1 MIDFLH
7 ALTNPDMKFLLYAT
21 LTGVVASVAFGIVGT
36 YVVVRR
42 ITYIAG
48 AIAHCILGGI
58 GIALYLQGHFH
69 IAWITPMLGAVVSAL
84 FSALVIGMVSMYG
97 KQREDAVI
105 SAMWAVG
112 MALGVLFIAIT
123 PGYLSPMSY
132 LFGDILMV
140 SRTDFYI
147 VIALDVVIIL
157 LCLLFYNKFLAVCFD
172 EYFARIKGVRVDF
185 YYLLLLCLT
194 ALTIVLLISVV
205 GLIMVIALL
214 TLPAAIAGH
223 FTNRLWKM
231 MVLAILLSIFFTCS
245 GLALSFSWNLPSG
258 SVIIILAGSCYLL
271 VAAGCLAG
279 RKLLNRRAAN
289 TVNQETGEQ

>member
-1 MIDFLH
+1 MTDFIN
-7 ALTNPDMKFLLYAT
+7 AFTSPDMSFFRYAV
-21 LTGVVASVAFGIVGT
+21 LTGIVASVAFGIVGT

-58 GIALYLQGHFH
+58 GIALFLQHKVG
-69 IAWITPMLGAVVSAL
+69 IAWVTPMFGAILAAL
-84 FSALVIGMVSMYG
+84 LAALVIGLVSMYW

-112 MALGVLFIAIT
+112 MALGVLFISIT
-123 PGYLSPMSY
+123 PGYLDPMSY

-140 SRTDFYI
+140 SKQDFYVVLGLDGVI
-147 VIALDVVIIL
+147 VF
-157 LCLLFYNKFLAVCFD
+157 LCLIFYNKFLAVCFD
-172 EYFARIKGVRVDF
+172 DDFARIKGVRVEF

-214 TLPAAIAGH
+214 TLPAAISGH

-231 MVLAILLSIFFTCS
+231 MLLAVVLSFFFTS
-245 GLALSFSWNLPSG
+245 GGLAVSFKYNLPSG
-258 SVIIILAGSCYLL
+258 AVIIIIAGICYLL
-271 VAAGCLAG
+271 TAAGG
-279 RKLLNRRAAN
+279 VVFRKLQRRS
-289 TVNQETGEQ
+289 VEK

>member
-1 MIDFLH
+1 MLF
-7 ALTNPDMKFLLYAT
+7 FRYAVF
-21 LTGVVASVAFGIVGT
+21 TGIIASIAFGIVGT

-58 GIALYLQGHFH
+58 GFALYLQYKLQVP
-69 IAWITPMLGAVVSAL
+69 WITPMCGAIAAAL
-84 FSALVIGMVSMYG
+84 FSALIIGIVSMHW

-112 MALGVLFIAIT
+112 MALGVLFIALT
-123 PGYLSPMSY
+123 PGYQSAMSY

-140 SRTDFYI
+140 SKADFYT
-147 VIALDVVIIL
+147 VLALDVVIVT

-172 EYFARIKGVRVDF
+172 NDFARIKGVHVEF

-214 TLPAAIAGH
+214 TLPAAISGH
-223 FTNRLWKM
+223 FTQRLSKM
-231 MVLAILLSIFFTCS
+231 MMLSV
-245 GLALSFSWNLPSG
+245 ALSFVFTFSGLGLSYKWNVPSG
-258 SVIIILAGSCYLL
+258 AVIIIIAGGCYLL
-271 VAAGCLAG
+271 TAAGTAIH
-279 RKLLNRRAAN
+279 RKLRRAARKS
-289 TVNQETGEQ
+289 V

>member
-1 MIDFLH
+1 MTEFFH
-7 ALTNPDMKFLLYAT
+7 ALGNPDMKFLLYAV
-21 LTGVVASVAFGIVGT
+21 LTGMVASIAFGIVGT

-58 GIALYLQGHFH
+58 GIALYLQSRFSLS
-69 IAWITPMLGAVVSAL
+69 WLTPMTGAVAAAL
-84 FSALVIGMVSMYG
+84 FSALLVGLVSLYSR
-97 KQREDAVI
+97 QREDAVI

-112 MALGVLFIAIT
+112 MALGVMFIAIT

-140 SRTDFYI
+140 SQRDFY
-147 VIALDVVIIL
+147 VVIGLDIL
-157 LCLLFYNKFLAVCFD
+157 IVTLCLLFYNKFLAVCFD
-172 EYFARIKGVRVDF
+172 EYFARIQGVKVGF

-214 TLPAAIAGH
+214 TLPPAIAGH

-231 MVLAILLSIFFTCS
+231 MVMAAILSMVFTFS
-245 GLALSFSWNLPSG
+245 GLALSFQWNLPSG
-258 SVIIILAGSCYLL
+258 SVIIILAGGCYLL
-271 VAAGCLAG
+271 TAASGML
-279 RKLLNRRAAN
+279 RKKLSRRRKDQPSA
-289 TVNQETGEQ
+289 

>member
-1 MIDFLH
+1 MMQFFH
-7 ALTNPDMKFLLYAT
+7 ALFNPDMKFLLYAT
-21 LTGVVASVAFGIVGT
+21 LTGIVASIAFGIVGT

-58 GIALYLQGHFH
+58 GIALFLQSHFS
-69 IAWITPMLGAVVSAL
+69 WPWMTPMLGALVSAL
-84 FSALVIGMVSMYG
+84 FSAIVIGLVSMYC

-112 MALGVLFIAIT
+112 MALGVMFIAIT

-140 SRTDFYI
+140 SQRDFYI
-147 VIALDVVIIL
+147 IIALDIAIVT

-172 EYFARIKGVRVDF
+172 EYFARIKGVKVGF

-194 ALTIVLLISVV
+194 ALTIVLLLSVV

-214 TLPAAIAGH
+214 TLPPAIAGH

-231 MVLAILLSIFFTCS
+231 MLLAVFLSMTFTCS

-258 SVIIILAGSCYLL
+258 SVIIVLAGLCYLL
-271 VAAGCLAG
+271 VAAGRLLAK
-279 RKLLNRRAAN
+279 RFIKRQPAESAK
-289 TVNQETGEQ
+289 

>member
-1 MIDFLH
+1 MNVSEFFQ
-7 ALTNPDMKFLLYAT
+7 ALANPDMGFFRYAV
-21 LTGVVASVAFGIVGT
+21 LTGVIASIAFGIVGT
-36 YVVVRR
+36 YVVARR

-58 GIALYLQGHFH
+58 GMALYLQYKLQA
-69 IAWITPMLGAVVSAL
+69 AWITPMGGAIAAAL
-84 FSALVIGMVSMYG
+84 FSAIVIGIVSMHW

-112 MALGVLFIAIT
+112 MALGVLFMALT
-123 PGYLSPMSY
+123 PGYQSAMSY

-140 SRTDFYI
+140 SRRDFYT
-147 VIALDVVIIL
+147 VLALDALIVA

-172 EYFARIKGVRVDF
+172 NDFARIKGVHVEF

-214 TLPAAIAGH
+214 TLPAAISGH
-223 FTNRLWKM
+223 FTRRLWKM
-231 MVLAILLSIFFTCS
+231 MLFSIALSILFTFS
-245 GLALSFSWNLPSG
+245 GLGLSYKWNVPSG
-258 SVIIILAGSCYLL
+258 AVIIILAGGGYLL
-271 VAAGCLAG
+271 TAAGTALR
-279 RKLLNRRAAN
+279 RKLRNRAAAD
-289 TVNQETGEQ
+289 EGK

>member
-1 MIDFLH
+1 MSDFFH
-7 ALTNPDMKFLLYAT
+7 ALDDPDMVFFRYAV
-21 LTGVVASVAFGIVGT
+21 LTGMVAGVAFGIVGT

-58 GIALYLQGHFH
+58 GMALYLQYRLQ
-69 IAWITPMLGAVVSAL
+69 APWITPMSGAIAAAL
-84 FSALVIGMVSMYG
+84 FSALTIGIVSMHW

-112 MALGVLFIAIT
+112 MALGVLFIALT
-123 PGYLSPMSY
+123 PGYQSAMSY

-140 SRTDFYI
+140 SREDFYT
-147 VIALDVVIIL
+147 VLGLDVAIVA

-172 EYFARIKGVRVDF
+172 SDFARIKGVKVDF

-214 TLPAAIAGH
+214 TLPAAISGH
-223 FTNRLWKM
+223 FTRRLWKM
-231 MVLAILLSIFFTCS
+231 MFFSVILSILFTFF
-245 GLALSFSWNLPSG
+245 GLGLSYRWNVPSG
-258 SVIIILAGSCYLL
+258 AVIIIIAGVCYLL
-271 VAAGCLAG
+271 TAAGTAFW
-279 RKLLNRRAAN
+279 RRIRNR
-289 TVNQETGEQ
+289 VE